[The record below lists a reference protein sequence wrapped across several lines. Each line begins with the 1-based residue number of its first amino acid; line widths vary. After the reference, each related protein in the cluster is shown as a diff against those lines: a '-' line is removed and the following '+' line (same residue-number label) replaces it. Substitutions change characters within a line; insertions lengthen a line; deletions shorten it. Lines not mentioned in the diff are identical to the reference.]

1 MDFVILIVVV
11 DEDICVDEE
20 LEEEEVRFFMLVK
33 MDLGCF
39 CGVVDFDVL
48 EGLYVSMFILLKMEF
63 EIIFVGVCNFFGVD
77 V

>member
-20 LEEEEVRFFMLVK
+20 LEEEEEVRFFMLVK

-39 CGVVDFDVL
+39 CGVVDFDVM
-48 EGLYVSMFILLKMEF
+48 EGL
-63 EIIFVGVCNFFGVD
+63 
-77 V
+77 